1 MTSMALV
8 PIASFTDVCA
18 SSHASLVRANA
29 AVTTLVEGIRP
40 RREAMTSL
48 V

>member
-1 MTSMALV
+1 M
-8 PIASFTDVCA
+8 
-18 SSHASLVRANA
+18 RANA
-29 AVTTLVEGIRP
+29 AVNTLVEGIRP